1 MTVRGILSKKITY
14 VLFVSACLVLL
25 GYFVSHT
32 SSSKNDQIN
41 LSFSKDS
48 SFDETKLVN
57 ESDAI
62 VVGNISEMKDK
73 ITKKISSLTKEGKS
87 VEVQV
92 PYKVYD
98 FTVLEDLKKNTGTPK
113 TIQVVVPDVNV
124 DGSAIDFKKNE
135 KYALFLYK
143 FDNFSS
149 NAYAII
155 DFEEGILE
163 SDGKDGF
170 KSKSKDSATM
180 NLEQIKQFVHKYQK
194 Q

>member
-1 MTVRGILSKKITY
+1 MAVRGILSKKITY
-14 VLFVSACLVLL
+14 VLFVSACLVVL

-32 SSSKNDQIN
+32 SSTKNDQIK

-73 ITKKISSLTKEGKS
+73 TTKKISSLTKEGKS

-98 FTVLEDLKKNTGTPK
+98 FTVSEDLKKNTGTPK

-124 DGSAIDFKKNE
+124 DNSAINFKKNE
-135 KYALFLYK
+135 KYALFLY
-143 FDNFSS
+143 
-149 NAYAII
+149 
-155 DFEEGILE
+155 
-163 SDGKDGF
+163 
-170 KSKSKDSATM
+170 
-180 NLEQIKQFVHKYQK
+180 
-194 Q
+194 